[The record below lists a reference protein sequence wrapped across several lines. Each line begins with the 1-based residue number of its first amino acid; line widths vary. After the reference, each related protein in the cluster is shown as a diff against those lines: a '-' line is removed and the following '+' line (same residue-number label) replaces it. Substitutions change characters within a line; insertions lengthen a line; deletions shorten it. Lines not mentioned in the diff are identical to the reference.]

1 MMITLSLVGPAA
13 SVFAIGPVALRQQG
27 TGAFLAFLL
36 AAVISACL
44 AVGWAELG
52 ALYPTAGGLY
62 GIVGRVLGRRAG
74 LLALFL
80 QLALFVFVPSAF
92 ALAAEEYVAAV
103 WSAVSPRA
111 AALVMLVAAL
121 AVTVAGIRFNAAVTA
136 ALLTLELATILVV
149 SALGLAHADWS
160 AAGTLLDPQVF
171 AADGSAARPACGRC
185 WPESPWGWAP
195 TPATAARWSSPKRPG
210 ARAAASPAPCWGCS
224 ASRWRWS
231 CWPSPPRCWA
241 RPRRPS

>member
-1 MMITLSLVGPAA
+1 M
-13 SVFAIGPVALRQQG
+13 
-27 TGAFLAFLL
+27 
-36 AAVISACL
+36 
-44 AVGWAELG
+44 GWAELG

-92 ALAAEEYVAAV
+92 ALAAGEYVAAV

-136 ALLTLELATILVV
+136 ALL
-149 SALGLAHADWS
+149 G
-160 AAGTLLDPQVF
+160 AGHHP
-171 AADGSAARPACGRC
+171 GRV
-185 WPESPWGWAP
+185 
-195 TPATAARWSSPKRPG
+195 G
-210 ARAAASPAPCWGCS
+210 ARARPCRLVGRGHAAGPARCSPPTAAPPTGLWTLLAGVALGMGAYAGYGGAVVFSEETQGPRRGIARAVLGCS

-241 RPRRPS
+241 RPRGPS